1 MSKKSNKPYSLTK
14 PLLLLTQNNFRA
26 DALLFSMII
35 KGIF

>member
-1 MSKKSNKPYSLTK
+1 MLISFDVNVCIERYDMT
-14 PLLLLTQNNFRA
+14 NEAVCRA